1 MAKKKPG
8 QVPNRHIYTRIS
20 YLYQAAAYLSQPAIN
35 LCEPNTA
42 SQHLPQAI
50 NTGTAAPDCMQR
62 HAEHTPDPTEPIQDG
77 SPIIT
82 NQNLSRKLLTD
93 MRAITQKSVIRTSPH
108 IKRSICKHCDSLLI
122 DGHTSSSVVENK
134 SKGGKKPWADVLVI
148 KCHICSR
155 EKRFPVSGPTQKRR
169 QLRPA
174 RKHKATD
181 LGASLPIDDRAAT

>member
-20 YLYQAAAYLSQPAIN
+20 FLYQAAAYLSQPAIN
-35 LCEPNTA
+35 LPDPNTA
-42 SQHLPQAI
+42 GEHLPQAV
-50 NTGTAAPDCMQR
+50 NTGAAAPDCVQC
-62 HAEHTPDPTEPIQDG
+62 HANHTPDQTEPIQVG
-77 SPIIT
+77 SPISI
-82 NQNLSRKLLTD
+82 NQNLSRKFLTD

-148 KCHICSR
+148 KCHTCSR
-155 EKRFPVSGPTQKRR
+155 EKRFPVTGPTQKRR
-169 QLRPA
+169 QLRPT
-174 RKHKATD
+174 RQQKATELD
-181 LGASLPIDDRAAT
+181 VSLPIVDRAAT